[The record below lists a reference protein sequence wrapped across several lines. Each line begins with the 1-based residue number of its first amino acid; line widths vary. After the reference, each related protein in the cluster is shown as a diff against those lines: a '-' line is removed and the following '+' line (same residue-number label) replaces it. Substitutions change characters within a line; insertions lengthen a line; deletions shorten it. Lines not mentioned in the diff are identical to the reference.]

1 MSHLAVTGYASLDYA
16 LALSGQIAGDR
27 TTLIEHRDAE
37 NWPRIGGCPAY
48 LAMAAARQGVK
59 ASPVSW
65 IGADDLGRIYL
76 EGLTKAG
83 VGTEGVERL
92 DEPKSPMSVLAYQA
106 DGSCACLFDP
116 AFSGREALSDRQRE
130 VIATASHLCVSVG
143 PSQILEPVLACRAV
157 NARLYWVLKNDA
169 HAFPDALARRLS
181 AEADVIF
188 CSRSERP
195 MIGVTAKG
203 VVIVETRGAAEIHIE
218 AGTKRTVLQ
227 VEPVS
232 VHDTTGAGD
241 SFAGGFIAAQ
251 MAGKTDPEAAA
262 RAGAKAARAMLQER
276 SEKEKP

>member
-27 TTLIEHRDAE
+27 TTLIDHRDASD
-37 NWPRIGGCPAY
+37 WPRVGGCPAY
-48 LAMAAARQGVK
+48 LAMAAARQGMK

-65 IGADDLGRIYL
+65 IGADHLGRIYL
-76 EGLTKAG
+76 DSLTKAG

-116 AFSGREALSDRQRE
+116 AFTGREELTDKQRD
-130 VIATASHLCVSVG
+130 VIAAASHLCVSVG
-143 PSQILEPVLACRAV
+143 PPQILEPVLACRTAD
-157 NARLYWVLKNDA
+157 ARLYWVLKNDA

-188 CSRSERP
+188 CSRSEHP
-195 MIGVTAKG
+195 MIGATAKG
-203 VVIVETRGAAEIHIE
+203 AVIVETRGAGEIRIE
-218 AGTKRTVLQ
+218 AGTKRAVLQ

-241 SFAGGFIAAQ
+241 SFAGGFIAAE
-251 MAGKTDPEAAA
+251 MAGETDPEAAA
-262 RAGAKAARAMLQER
+262 RAGAEAARTMLQER
-276 SEKEKP
+276 SEREKP